1 LNQYTRAADIN
12 QRLAHALGGVLD
24 DSALVLF
31 RGRAGCITLELTGDI
46 LAKRVA
52 KKGATKASATTE
64 NSDTPKETCFTIM
77 PFGGWFDDYYTS
89 VYKPAIEAA
98 GLSPCR
104 ADDLYRPSAIVNDI
118 WSYTKS
124 AKLILADLSGKNP
137 NVFYELGLAH
147 ALAKPAILI
156 VESMEDV
163 PFDLRA
169 LRVLEYNKN
178 QPRWGDHLQTRITKA
193 IQEVIAAPL
202 DAVLPAF
209 LTVKHDARPKAISE
223 QDKAVLELKREM
235 DLLRNEVS
243 HLRMNRRSI
252 EPDEAR
258 DRIKDYVA
266 RGVPPDMILRRM
278 RDIGAPSSWVQK
290 RIDEFT
296 TQQILNLTDS
306 PKESE

>member
-1 LNQYTRAADIN
+1 LPKRAAKKTM
-12 QRLAHALGGVLD
+12 AVKPA
-24 DSALVLF
+24 S
-31 RGRAGCITLELTGDI
+31 RA
-46 LAKRVA
+46 
-52 KKGATKASATTE
+52 
-64 NSDTPKETCFTIM
+64 TPKDTCFTIM
-77 PFGGWFDDYYTS
+77 PFGGWFDDYYAS

-156 VESMEDV
+156 TESMDDV

-178 QPRWGDHLQTRITKA
+178 QPRWGDHLQSRITKA

-209 LTVKHDARPKAISE
+209 LTVKQDARPKAISE

-243 HLRMNRRSI
+243 HVRMGRTSI

-258 DRIKDYVA
+258 ERIKSYVDRGMSPDFITRRLRDY
-266 RGVPPDMILRRM
+266 GV
-278 RDIGAPSSWVQK
+278 PSSWVQK
-290 RIDEFT
+290 RIDELT
-296 TQQILNLTDS
+296 AQQSLNLLDT
-306 PKESE
+306 PKEAE